1 MQTHKKTGLPLLLAA
16 MLSGCGP
23 SVGVVGMGGMP
34 MGMGMGYGGMMGMPM
49 GGFAYGGAW
58 GHSTTNVDVYNNRTT
73 DVYASNR
80 TNTMVNDEH
89 VNNAYAD
96 RSGDFYHPGRFR

>member
-1 MQTHKKTGLPLLLAA
+1 MMQTHKKTGLPLLLAA
-16 MLSGCGP
+16 MLTGCGP

-34 MGMGMGYGGMMGMPM
+34 MGMGMGYGMGMPM

-58 GHSTTNVDVYNNRTT
+58 GHSPTNIDVVNNRTT

-89 VNNAYAD
+89 VNNAYAN
-96 RSGDFYHPGRFR
+96 RGGDFYHPGRFR